1 MFGKKK
7 EEPVIVVL
15 EPQKEEAAAT
25 NKTVIAKGVAMIG
38 DFEGIDPIEINGT
51 IKGTLDVRNSV
62 VIAENGKLMG
72 NGSIQDLTVS
82 GSVDGDFICKDIA
95 LFKAGGEM
103 TGHLTT
109 SRLQTE
115 DGSHFK
121 GSLTLAENEAP
132 KFFEEPEAPAP
143 AEEPPKPAEETSP
156 HPEATPLRSF

>member
-15 EPQKEEAAAT
+15 EPQKEETAAT
-25 NKTVIAKGVAMIG
+25 NKTVIAEGVAMIG
-38 DFEGIDPIEINGT
+38 DFEGNDPIEINGT
-51 IKGTLDVRNSV
+51 IRGTINAKNSV
-62 VIAENGKLMG
+62 VISENGKLMG
-72 NGSIQDLTVS
+72 NGSIKDLTVS
-82 GSVDGDFICKDIA
+82 GCVDGDFVCRDLA

-103 TGHLTT
+103 TGHLTAG
-109 SRLQTE
+109 RLKTE

-132 KFFEEPEAPAP
+132 KFFEEPKAPAP
-143 AEEPPKPAEETSP
+143 AEESPKPAEETSP